1 MPLPTRCSIR
11 DGERVR
17 GHKGWRIAS
26 SARSQQ
32 PRYLR
37 IAEVT
42 SIFESDRTFAQP
54 INWVTTLFMTV
65 FHIGAI
71 TAVFVYME
79 STCPR
84 SDVVVDVR

>member
-1 MPLPTRCSIR
+1 M
-11 DGERVR
+11 
-17 GHKGWRIAS
+17 
-26 SARSQQ
+26 
-32 PRYLR
+32 
-37 IAEVT
+37 T